1 MIMVSTI
8 MQLLWIIVCFH
19 IFIVAIEVYDSI
31 IHQRIVRSS
40 FTTTFWMFFGQ
51 KLEFEPPPNKANEI
65 SVTLNCHLEE
75 ELKILKE
82 SRMQFE
88 EDVNFA
94 FKIVSGVI
102 QSFVLA
108 KVVKSNSI
116 SEGVM
121 YYQEDYS
128 EVHLLLIQNLLLV
141 C

>member
-1 MIMVSTI
+1 
-8 MQLLWIIVCFH
+8 
-19 IFIVAIEVYDSI
+19 
-31 IHQRIVRSS
+31 
-40 FTTTFWMFFGQ
+40 MFFGQ